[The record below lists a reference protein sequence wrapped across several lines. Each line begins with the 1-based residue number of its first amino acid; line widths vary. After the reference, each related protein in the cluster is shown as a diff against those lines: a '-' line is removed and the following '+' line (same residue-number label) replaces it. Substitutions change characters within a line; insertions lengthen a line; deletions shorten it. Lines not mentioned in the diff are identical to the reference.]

1 MTFAQRM
8 ANTQRAV
15 DEVERVETVDM
26 KLLISAYALVPFVL
40 TVMLMY
46 AIAMIVRRTSNKGA
60 RGGFLTR
67 TAGGDIGI
75 IAGGAAAFYGLSL
88 GMMYIPNLVK
98 PDKTQSS

>member
-1 MTFAQRM
+1 MVQRM
-8 ANTQRAV
+8 ASLQRRVDDAQRA
-15 DEVERVETVDM
+15 ETAPE
-26 KLLISAYALVPFVL
+26 KLLISAYALVPFIL

-46 AIAMIVRRTSNKGA
+46 AVAAIARRSRSKTA

-75 IAGGAAAFYGLSL
+75 IVGGAAAFYGLSL

-98 PDKTQSS
+98 SSSKKSSSA